1 MALTDSRPSA
11 STWKVTR
18 MWAAPAA
25 MGGMP
30 VRVKRARERQSAT
43 NSRSPCTTWMAI
55 AVWPSLKVVNSWAR
69 ATGMVVLRGITFSA
83 RPPMVSNPKESGMT
97 SSSSI
102 SASGLLPTR
111 MSAWMAAPMATTLS
125 GSMLVKG
132 VRPKN
137 SPTRSRTSGTR
148 VEPPTITTSSTSSCS
163 RPASRR
169 ARRQACR
176 VRLTRGWISSSN
188 WLRVTVPCQPAK
200 VQVTASAS
208 VRPCLMLA
216 AASSNS
222 RWVRAS
228 S

>member
-30 VRVKRARERQSAT
+30 VRVKRARGG
-43 NSRSPCTTWMAI
+43 NP
-55 AVWPSLKVVNSWAR
+55 PPAR
-69 ATGMVVLRGITFSA
+69 APLHHMDGHRGLAILEGGELLGRGPPEWWYCAGSPSQQG
-83 RPPMVSNPKESGMT
+83 RPWSLTQESGMT

-125 GSMLVKG
+125 GVDAGQWRAAEELAHPLAHQRHPGRAADHHHFQYLFLLETRIAQGAPTGLQGAFDQGLDQLVKLAAG
-132 VRPKN
+132 D
-137 SPTRSRTSGTR
+137 GT
-148 VEPPTITTSSTSSCS
+148 
-163 RPASRR
+163 
-169 ARRQACR
+169 
-176 VRLTRGWISSSN
+176 
-188 WLRVTVPCQPAK
+188 CQPAK
-200 VQVTASAS
+200 AQTTASAS